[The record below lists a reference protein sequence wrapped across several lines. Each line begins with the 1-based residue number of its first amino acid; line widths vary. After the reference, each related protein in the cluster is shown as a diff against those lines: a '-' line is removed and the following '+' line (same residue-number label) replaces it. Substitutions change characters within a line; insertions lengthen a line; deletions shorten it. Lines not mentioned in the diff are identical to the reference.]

1 MPVKSWCCL
10 PNRPTLV
17 LVGGFLGAGK
27 TTLLLRA
34 ARLLHERGMRAAIIA
49 NDQGTA
55 LVDTR
60 MTTASGFDAG
70 EIAGACFC
78 CRFGDFVAA
87 AQSLLAVRPNV
98 ILAEP
103 VGSCMDLSATVLQPL
118 KQHHA
123 AQFRLAP
130 FSVLVD
136 PRRAAEYAQPDAD
149 PELAYLFQ
157 NQIAEADLVLYT
169 KSDLQ
174 TQPPTTSHQPPA
186 TPSEA
191 RPPATPSGAR
201 HISALTGQGVPE
213 WLDEVLGGRLS
224 AGSRLLDIDYARY
237 AAAEAALGWLNWE
250 AELRLETARTP
261 AAVVGPLL
269 ECLDRELTRAGAP
282 IAHLKVF
289 DRAPTGYIRA
299 GICNNGDQPSVEGDL
314 LASPARRHEL
324 VINLRAR
331 ALPALLDQAV
341 ARATAELPATLRV
354 LQHQCFQPSPP
365 VPEYRYDKVS
375 P

>member
-1 MPVKSWCCL
+1 MPD
-10 PNRPTLV
+10 RPTLV
-17 LVGGFLGAGK
+17 LTGGFLGAGK

-34 ARLLHERGMRAAIIA
+34 ARLLHDRGMRAAIIT

-60 MTTASGFDAG
+60 MTTALGFDAG

-87 AQSLLAVRPNV
+87 AQSLLAVRPDV
-98 ILAEP
+98 IFAEP

-118 KQHHA
+118 KQLFA

-130 FSVLVD
+130 FSVLVE
-136 PRRAAEYAQPDAD
+136 PQRAAEFQQPDAD
-149 PELAYLFQ
+149 PHLAYLFH
-157 NQIAEADLVLYT
+157 NQLAEADLVLLT
-169 KSDLQ
+169 KSDLY
-174 TQPPTTSHQPPA
+174 PNFNLPTIS
-186 TPSEA
+186 A
-191 RPPATPSGAR
+191 RR
-201 HISALTGQGVPE
+201 VSALTGQGVAE

-250 AELRLETARTP
+250 GELRLETALTP
-261 AAVVGPLL
+261 AAIVGPLL
-269 ECLDRELTRAGAP
+269 ERLDTELTRAGAP
-282 IAHLKVF
+282 IAHLKIF
-289 DRAPTGYIRA
+289 DRAPSGYIRA
-299 GICNNGDQPSVEGDL
+299 GICRNGDEPSVVGDL

-331 ALPALLDQAV
+331 ALPAVLEEAV
-341 ARATAELPATLRV
+341 ARATAGLPATLRV

-365 VPEYRYDKVS
+365 VPEHRYHKVS
-375 P
+375 T

>member
-1 MPVKSWCCL
+1 L
-10 PNRPTLV
+10 PDRPTLV
-17 LVGGFLGAGK
+17 LTGGFLGAGK

-34 ARLLHERGMRAAIIA
+34 ARLLHDRGMRAAIIT

-60 MTTASGFDAG
+60 MTTALGFDAG

-87 AQSLLAVRPNV
+87 AQSLLAVRPDV
-98 ILAEP
+98 IFAEP

-118 KQHHA
+118 KQLFA

-130 FSVLVD
+130 FSVLVE
-136 PRRAAEYAQPDAD
+136 PQRAAEFQQPDAD
-149 PELAYLFQ
+149 PHLAYLFH
-157 NQIAEADLVLYT
+157 NQLAEADLVLLT
-169 KSDLQ
+169 KSDLY
-174 TQPPTTSHQPPA
+174 PNFNLPTIS
-186 TPSEA
+186 A
-191 RPPATPSGAR
+191 RR
-201 HISALTGQGVPE
+201 VSALTGQGVAE

-250 AELRLETARTP
+250 GELRLETALTP
-261 AAVVGPLL
+261 AAIVGPLL
-269 ECLDRELTRAGAP
+269 ERLDTELTRAGAP
-282 IAHLKVF
+282 IAHLKIF
-289 DRAPTGYIRA
+289 DRAPSGYIRA
-299 GICNNGDQPSVEGDL
+299 GICRNGDEPSVVGDL

-331 ALPALLDQAV
+331 ALPAVLEEAV
-341 ARATAELPATLRV
+341 ARATGELPATLRV
-354 LQHQCFQPSPP
+354 LQLQCFQPSPP
-365 VPEYRYDKVS
+365 VPEHRYHKVS
-375 P
+375 T

>member
-1 MPVKSWCCL
+1 MPD
-10 PNRPTLV
+10 RPTLV
-17 LVGGFLGAGK
+17 LTGGFLGAGK

-34 ARLLHERGMRAAIIA
+34 ARLLHDRGMRAAIIT

-60 MTTASGFDAG
+60 MTTALGFDAG

-87 AQSLLAVRPNV
+87 AQSLLAVRPDV
-98 ILAEP
+98 IFAEP

-118 KQHHA
+118 KQLFA

-130 FSVLVD
+130 FSVLVE
-136 PRRAAEYAQPDAD
+136 PQRAAEFAQPDAD
-149 PELAYLFQ
+149 PHLAYLFH

-169 KSDLQ
+169 KSDLGVGQASTPAAGLQ
-174 TQPPTTSHQPPA
+174 T
-186 TPSEA
+186 
-191 RPPATPSGAR
+191 R
-201 HISALTGQGVPE
+201 HISALTGQGVAE

-250 AELRLETARTP
+250 GELRLETALTP
-261 AAVVGPLL
+261 AAIVGPLL
-269 ECLDRELTRAGAP
+269 ERLDTELTRAGAP
-282 IAHLKVF
+282 IAHLKIF
-289 DRAPTGYIRA
+289 DRAPSGYIRA
-299 GICNNGDQPSVEGDL
+299 GICRNGDEPSVVGDL

-331 ALPALLDQAV
+331 ALPAVLEEAV
-341 ARATAELPATLRV
+341 ARATAGLPATLRV

-365 VPEYRYDKVS
+365 VPEHRYHKVS
-375 P
+375 T

>member
-1 MPVKSWCCL
+1 M
-10 PNRPTLV
+10 PNRPILV

-34 ARLLHERGMRAAIIA
+34 ARLLHERGMRAAIIT
-49 NDQGTA
+49 NDQGAA

-87 AQSLLAVRPNV
+87 AQSLMAVRPDV

-136 PRRAAEYAQPDAD
+136 PRRAAEFTQPDAD
-149 PELAYLFQ
+149 PQLAYLFH
-157 NQIAEADLVLYT
+157 NQLAEADLVLYT

-174 TQPPTTSHQPPA
+174 TQPPATSHQPPS
-186 TPSEA
+186 T
-191 RPPATPSGAR
+191 
-201 HISALTGQGVPE
+201 AL
-213 WLDEVLGGRLS
+213 
-224 AGSRLLDIDYARY
+224 
-237 AAAEAALGWLNWE
+237 
-250 AELRLETARTP
+250 
-261 AAVVGPLL
+261 
-269 ECLDRELTRAGAP
+269 
-282 IAHLKVF
+282 
-289 DRAPTGYIRA
+289 
-299 GICNNGDQPSVEGDL
+299 
-314 LASPARRHEL
+314 
-324 VINLRAR
+324 
-331 ALPALLDQAV
+331 
-341 ARATAELPATLRV
+341 
-354 LQHQCFQPSPP
+354 
-365 VPEYRYDKVS
+365 
-375 P
+375 

>member
-1 MPVKSWCCL
+1 L
-10 PNRPTLV
+10 RDRPTLV

-27 TTLLLRA
+27 TSLLLSA
-34 ARLLHERGMRAAIIA
+34 ARLLHDRGTRAAIIT
-49 NDQGTA
+49 NDQGGA

-60 MTTASGFDAG
+60 TATALGFDAG

-78 CRFGDFVAA
+78 CRFGDFIAA
-87 AQSLLAVRPNV
+87 AQSLLAVKPDV
-98 ILAEP
+98 IFAEP

-118 KQHHA
+118 KQLYA

-136 PRRAAEYAQPDAD
+136 PRQAAEFVKPDAD
-149 PELAYLFQ
+149 PQLSYLFQ

-169 KSDLQ
+169 KSDLSQ
-174 TQPPTTSHQPPA
+174 AQPQPLA
-186 TPSEA
+186 PS
-191 RPPATPSGAR
+191 PQPR
-201 HISALTGQGVPE
+201 HVSALTGEGVAA
-213 WLDEVLGGRLS
+213 WLDEILNGRLR
-224 AGSRLLDIDYARY
+224 AGSQLLDIDYARY

-250 AELRLETARTP
+250 GELRLETALTP
-261 AAVVGPLL
+261 AYVVGPLL
-269 ECLDRELTRAGAP
+269 ERLDAELTRAGAP
-282 IAHLKVF
+282 IAHLKIF
-289 DRAPTGYIRA
+289 DRAPSGYIRA
-299 GICNNGDQPSVEGDL
+299 GICRNGDQPSVEGDL

-331 ALPALLDQAV
+331 ALPAVLDEAL

-354 LQHQCFQPSPP
+354 LRHQCFQPAPP
-365 VPEYRYDKVS
+365 VPEYRYDKIS

>member
-1 MPVKSWCCL
+1 L
-10 PNRPTLV
+10 ADRPFLV

-34 ARLLHERGMRAAIIA
+34 ARLLHERGMRAAIIT
-49 NDQGTA
+49 NDQGGA

-60 MTTASGFDAG
+60 MTTAAGFDAG

-87 AQSLLAVRPNV
+87 ARSLLAVRPDV

-123 AQFRLAP
+123 GRFRLAP

-149 PELAYLFQ
+149 PQLAYLFQ

-169 KSDLQ
+169 KSDLDGGRDLSRAGL
-174 TQPPTTSHQPPA
+174 QPGS
-186 TPSEA
+186 
-191 RPPATPSGAR
+191 R
-201 HISALTGQGVPE
+201 HISALTGQGVAE

-250 AELRLETARTP
+250 AELRLETALTP

-269 ECLDRELTRAGAP
+269 ERLDQELTGAGAP
-282 IAHLKVF
+282 IAHLKIF
-289 DRAPTGYIRA
+289 DRAATGYIRA
-299 GICNNGDQPSVEGDL
+299 GICNNGDQPSVVGDM

-331 ALPALLDQAV
+331 ALPAVLDAAV
-341 ARATAELPATLRV
+341 ARATAQLPATLRV

-365 VPEYRYDKVS
+365 VPEYRYDKVHHES
-375 P
+375 TGQK

>member
-1 MPVKSWCCL
+1 MPD
-10 PNRPTLV
+10 RPTLV

-34 ARLLHERGMRAAIIA
+34 ARLLHERGMRAAIIT
-49 NDQGTA
+49 NDQGGA

-60 MTTASGFDAG
+60 MATASGFDAG

-87 AQSLLAVRPNV
+87 AQSLLAVKPDV

-118 KQHHA
+118 KQYHA
-123 AQFRLAP
+123 AEFRLAP

-136 PRRAAEYAQPDAD
+136 PRRAAELAQPDAD
-149 PELAYLFQ
+149 PQLAYLFQ

-169 KSDLQ
+169 KSDLYQ
-174 TQPPTTSHQPPA
+174 TQPQPPA
-186 TPSEA
+186 PSPQP
-191 RPPATPSGAR
+191 RR
-201 HISALTGQGVPE
+201 VSAQPRRVSAQPRRVSAQTGQGVAA

-250 AELRLETARTP
+250 AELRLETALTP

-269 ECLDRELTRAGAP
+269 ERLDAELTRAGAP
-282 IAHLKVF
+282 IAHLKIF

-324 VINLRAR
+324 VINLRAC
-331 ALPALLDQAV
+331 ALPAVLDDAI
-341 ARATAELPATLRV
+341 ARATGELPATLRV

-365 VPEYRYDKVS
+365 VPEHRFRTVVAS
-375 P
+375 

>member
-1 MPVKSWCCL
+1 MPD
-10 PNRPTLV
+10 RPTLV
-17 LVGGFLGAGK
+17 LTGGFLGAGK

-34 ARLLHERGMRAAIIA
+34 ARLLHDRGMRAAIIT

-60 MTTASGFDAG
+60 MTTALGFDAG

-87 AQSLLAVRPNV
+87 AQSLLAVRPDV
-98 ILAEP
+98 IFAEP

-118 KQHHA
+118 KQLFA

-130 FSVLVD
+130 FSVLVE
-136 PRRAAEYAQPDAD
+136 PQRAAEFAQPDAD
-149 PELAYLFQ
+149 PHLAYLFH
-157 NQIAEADLVLYT
+157 NQLAEADLVLLT
-169 KSDLQ
+169 KSDLY
-174 TQPPTTSHQPPA
+174 PNFNLPTIS
-186 TPSEA
+186 A
-191 RPPATPSGAR
+191 RR
-201 HISALTGQGVPE
+201 VSALTGQGVAE

-250 AELRLETARTP
+250 GELRLETALTP
-261 AAVVGPLL
+261 AAIVGPLL
-269 ECLDRELTRAGAP
+269 ERLDTELTRAGAP
-282 IAHLKVF
+282 IAHLKIF
-289 DRAPTGYIRA
+289 DRAPSGYIRA
-299 GICNNGDQPSVEGDL
+299 GICRNGDEPSVVGDL

-331 ALPALLDQAV
+331 ALPAVLEEAV
-341 ARATAELPATLRV
+341 ARATAGLPATLRV

-365 VPEYRYDKVS
+365 VPEHRYHKVS
-375 P
+375 T

>member
-1 MPVKSWCCL
+1 MRD
-10 PNRPTLV
+10 RPTLV

-34 ARLLHERGMRAAIIA
+34 ARLLHDRGMRAAIIT
-49 NDQGTA
+49 NDQGGA

-60 MTTASGFDAG
+60 MAAAAGFDAG

-87 AQSLLAVRPNV
+87 ARSLMAVKPNV
-98 ILAEP
+98 IFAEP

-118 KQHHA
+118 KQLYG

-136 PRRAAEYAQPDAD
+136 PQRAAEFQRPDAD
-149 PELAYLFQ
+149 PHLSYLFQ

-174 TQPPTTSHQPPA
+174 TQPPATIHQPPA
-186 TPSEA
+186 TPREA
-191 RPPATPSGAR
+191 RL
-201 HISALTGQGVPE
+201 ISALTGEGVSA
-213 WLDEVLGGRLS
+213 WLDEILNGRLR
-224 AGSRLLDIDYARY
+224 AGGQLLDIDYARY

-250 AELRLETARTP
+250 GELRLDVALTP
-261 AAVVGPLL
+261 ASVVGPLL
-269 ECLDRELTRAGAP
+269 ERLDAELTRAGAP
-282 IAHLKVF
+282 IAHLKIF
-289 DRAPTGYIRA
+289 DRAPSGYIRA
-299 GICNNGDQPSVEGDL
+299 GICRNGDEPSVEGDL

-331 ALPALLDQAV
+331 ALPAVLDEAL

-354 LQHQCFQPSPP
+354 LRHQCFQPSPP
-365 VPEYRYDKVS
+365 VPEYRYDKIS

>member
-1 MPVKSWCCL
+1 L
-10 PNRPTLV
+10 PDRPTLV
-17 LVGGFLGAGK
+17 LTGGFLGAGK

-34 ARLLHERGMRAAIIA
+34 ARLLHDRGMRAAIIT

-60 MTTASGFDAG
+60 MATASGFDAG

-78 CRFGDFVAA
+78 CRFGGFIAA
-87 AQSLLAVRPNV
+87 AQSLLAVRPDV
-98 ILAEP
+98 IFAEP

-118 KQHHA
+118 KQLFA
-123 AQFRLAP
+123 EQFRLAP

-136 PRRAAEYAQPDAD
+136 PQRAAEFQQPDAD
-149 PELAYLFQ
+149 PHLAYLFH

-169 KSDLQ
+169 KSDLYPESVGQ
-174 TQPPTTSHQPPA
+174 TCS
-186 TPSEA
+186 A
-191 RPPATPSGAR
+191 RVPLDPLSAR
-201 HISALTGQGVPE
+201 HISALTGQGVAE

-250 AELRLETARTP
+250 GELRLETALTP
-261 AAVVGPLL
+261 AAIVGPLL
-269 ECLDRELTRAGAP
+269 ERLDSELTRAGAP
-282 IAHLKVF
+282 IAHLKIF

-299 GICNNGDQPSVEGDL
+299 GICRNGDQRSVEGDL

-331 ALPALLDQAV
+331 ALPAVLDEAV
-341 ARATAELPATLRV
+341 ARATGELPATLRV

-365 VPEYRYDKVS
+365 VPEHRFREVVAS
-375 P
+375 

>member
-1 MPVKSWCCL
+1 MPD
-10 PNRPTLV
+10 RPTLV
-17 LVGGFLGAGK
+17 LTGGFLGAGK

-34 ARLLHERGMRAAIIA
+34 ARLLHDRGMRAAIIT

-60 MTTASGFDAG
+60 MTTALGFDAG

-87 AQSLLAVRPNV
+87 AQSLLAVRPDV
-98 ILAEP
+98 IFAEP

-118 KQHHA
+118 KQLFA

-130 FSVLVD
+130 FSVLVE
-136 PRRAAEYAQPDAD
+136 PQRAAEFAQPDAD
-149 PELAYLFQ
+149 PHLAYLFH
-157 NQIAEADLVLYT
+157 NQLAEADLVLLT
-169 KSDLQ
+169 KSDLY
-174 TQPPTTSHQPPA
+174 PNFNLPTIS
-186 TPSEA
+186 A
-191 RPPATPSGAR
+191 RR
-201 HISALTGQGVPE
+201 VSALTGQGVAE

-250 AELRLETARTP
+250 GELRLETALTP
-261 AAVVGPLL
+261 AAIVGPLL
-269 ECLDRELTRAGAP
+269 ERLDTELTRAGAP
-282 IAHLKVF
+282 IAHLKIF

-299 GICNNGDQPSVEGDL
+299 GICRNGDEPSVVGDL

-331 ALPALLDQAV
+331 ALPAVLEEAV
-341 ARATAELPATLRV
+341 ARATAGLPATLRV

-365 VPEYRYDKVS
+365 VPEHRYHKVS
-375 P
+375 T

>member
-1 MPVKSWCCL
+1 LRDRV
-10 PNRPTLV
+10 TLV
-17 LVGGFLGAGK
+17 LTGGFLGAGK

-34 ARLLHERGMRAAIIA
+34 ARVLHGRGLRAAIIT
-49 NDQGTA
+49 NDQGGA

-60 MTTASGFDAG
+60 MATASGIDAG

-87 AQSLLAVRPNV
+87 ARSLLAVRPDV
-98 ILAEP
+98 IFAEP

-118 KQHHA
+118 KEHYS

-136 PRRAAEYAQPDAD
+136 PRRAAEFAQPDAD
-149 PELAYLFQ
+149 PQLAYLFQ
-157 NQIAEADLVLYT
+157 NQIAEADLVLFT
-169 KSDLQ
+169 KADLYPDVPD
-174 TQPPTTSHQPPA
+174 QPGVST
-186 TPSEA
+186 
-191 RPPATPSGAR
+191 RCV
-201 HISALTGQGVPE
+201 SAATGQGVDA
-213 WLDEVLGGRLS
+213 WLDEVLNGRLS

-250 AELRLETARTP
+250 GELRLNTALSP
-261 AAVVGPLL
+261 ASVVGPLL
-269 ECLDRELTRAGAP
+269 ERLDGELTRSGAP
-282 IAHLKVF
+282 IAHLKIF
-289 DRAPTGYIRA
+289 DRAPSGYIRA
-299 GICNNGDQPSVEGDL
+299 GICRNGDEPSVDGDL

-331 ALPALLDQAV
+331 ALPAVLEKAV
-341 ARATAELPATLRV
+341 AHATGDLPATLRV
-354 LQHQCFQPSPP
+354 LQQQCFQPSPP

-375 P
+375 S

>member
-1 MPVKSWCCL
+1 MPD
-10 PNRPTLV
+10 RPTLV
-17 LVGGFLGAGK
+17 LTGGFLGAGK
-27 TTLLLRA
+27 TTLLLCA
-34 ARLLHERGMRAAIIA
+34 ARLLHERGLRAAIIT
-49 NDQGTA
+49 NDQGSA

-87 AQSLLAVRPNV
+87 AQSLLAVRPHV
-98 ILAEP
+98 IFAEP

-118 KQHHA
+118 KQHYG

-136 PRRAAEYAQPDAD
+136 PRQAAEFAQPDAD
-149 PELAYLFQ
+149 PQLAYLFQ
-157 NQIAEADLVLYT
+157 NQIAEADLVLIT
-169 KSDLQ
+169 KSDLLSVGQ
-174 TQPPTTSHQPPA
+174 TSR
-186 TPSEA
+186 SA
-191 RPPATPSGAR
+191 RFLQDPLSVR
-201 HISALTGQGVPE
+201 RVSAVTGQGVAE

-250 AELRLETARTP
+250 GELRLETALTP
-261 AAVVGPLL
+261 ASVVGPLL
-269 ECLDRELTRAGAP
+269 ERLDTELTRAGAP
-282 IAHLKVF
+282 IAHLKIF

-299 GICNNGDQPSVEGDL
+299 GICRNGDEPSVEGDL

-331 ALPALLDQAV
+331 ALPAVLEEAV
-341 ARATAELPATLRV
+341 ARATGELPATLRV
-354 LQHQCFQPSPP
+354 LQQQCFQPSPP
-365 VPEYRYDKVS
+365 VPEHRFRTVVAS
-375 P
+375 